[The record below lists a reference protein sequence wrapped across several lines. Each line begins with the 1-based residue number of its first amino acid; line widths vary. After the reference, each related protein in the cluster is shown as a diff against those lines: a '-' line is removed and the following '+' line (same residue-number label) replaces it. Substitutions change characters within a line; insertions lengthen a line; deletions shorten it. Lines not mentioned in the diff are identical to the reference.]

1 MIYHTKSG
9 NCGKLCE
16 DIAKNLEENYEIKT
30 GEVKKIKT
38 KDITKHPPDALIVG
52 SRITFDTPDRTIR
65 KFVQKLGNKLD
76 SPIEKAATFYT
87 HMSPWKPSVAQMG
100 SILKENNV
108 AKEVLSDVLE
118 YKIEDTGKFTGPP
131 EPGQESKIDEF
142 VEKVHNFMGV

>member
-16 DIAKNLEENYEIKT
+16 EIAKKFDQQYEIKT
-30 GEVKKIKT
+30 DEVKQLKT
-38 KDITKHPPDALIVG
+38 KDISKQPPDALIVG

-65 KFVQKLGNKLD
+65 KFVQKLGKKLD

-87 HMSPWKPSVAQMG
+87 HMSPWKSTVATMAEF
-100 SILKENNV
+100 IKENNV

-118 YKIEDTGKFTGPP
+118 FKIKDTGKFTGPP
-131 EPGQESKIDEF
+131 EPGQEPKIDEF
-142 VEKVHNFMGV
+142 VDKVQNFIGV